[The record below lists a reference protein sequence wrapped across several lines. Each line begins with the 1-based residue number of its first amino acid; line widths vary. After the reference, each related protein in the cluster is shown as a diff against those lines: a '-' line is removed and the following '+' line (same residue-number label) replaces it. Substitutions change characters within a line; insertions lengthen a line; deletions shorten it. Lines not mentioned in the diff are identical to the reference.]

1 MSVLIKGMKMTKDCR
16 DCLMTEYLPVTGN
29 TWCKP
34 ADRCL
39 AKNYKPIQFDGRPD
53 WCPMVELQSAQPVDE
68 DINVPCKDAI
78 SRQAAIDALGEEP
91 PVWYEGEDEVA
102 ERNQW
107 RRDVEAIKTLPSNE
121 KLPRFYQLSC
131 NRIPTEKNNRLTQHE
146 NMLRHN
152 GQPVLCRNVKGQ
164 SQILPCSNRVFQLHF
179 LSTPQLT

>member
-107 RRDVEAIKTLPSNE
+107 RRDVEAIKTLPSAQPE
-121 KLPRFYQLSC
+121 IVRCKDCKWWDKKDDSPYGYCMAMKHGFMSSHWEIGIYRTYKGDFYC
-131 NRIPTEKNNRLTQHE
+131 ADAERRTDDK
-146 NMLRHN
+146 
-152 GQPVLCRNVKGQ
+152 
-164 SQILPCSNRVFQLHF
+164 
-179 LSTPQLT
+179 ST